1 MTTDDDNNSSSVRSR
16 EPVTDEEL
24 QERVVDYLTALGE
37 ALRIPPYGT
46 EAGEP
51 IYYRLLA
58 DRLEVAVHTLEVTL
72 GNGLDRALPDQTAA
86 LRARVAELST
96 DVYRHAGENWGF
108 HPARPQVQTTGDQLR
123 SLVTDFL
130 TALLDMLDTQGADD
144 RPPHPW
150 LLEDRVV
157 AADIALTEVLAGNL
171 DQSLTKEADHLRDQL
186 AEFRTGTY
194 PG

>member
-1 MTTDDDNNSSSVRSR
+1 
-16 EPVTDEEL
+16 
-24 QERVVDYLTALGE
+24 VVDYLTALGE

-108 HPARPQVQTTGDQLR
+108 HPARPQVHDRRPAPVAGDRFPHGAAGHAGHPR
-123 SLVTDFL
+123 S
-130 TALLDMLDTQGADD
+130 G
-144 RPPHPW
+144 
-150 LLEDRVV
+150 
-157 AADIALTEVLAGNL
+157 
-171 DQSLTKEADHLRDQL
+171 
-186 AEFRTGTY
+186 
-194 PG
+194 

>member
-1 MTTDDDNNSSSVRSR
+1 MTTDDDDNSSSVCSR

-51 IYYRLLA
+51 IHYRLLA
-58 DRLEVAVHTLEVTL
+58 DRLEVAVHTLKVTL
-72 GNGLDRALPDQTAA
+72 GNGLDRALPDQTAT

-96 DVYRHAGENWGF
+96 DVYRHAGENWAF
-108 HPARPQVQTTGDQLR
+108 HPARPQVQATGHQLR

-130 TALLDMLDTQGADD
+130 TALLDMLDAQGADD
-144 RPPHPW
+144 LPPHPW

-171 DQSLTKEADHLRDQL
+171 DQSLTNEADHLRDQL
-186 AEFRTGTY
+186 AEFQKGTY